1 MHIAGD
7 ILARMDQGA
16 DPCQDFY
23 QFACGTYLDTTE
35 LEGTESKTG
44 TTYEV
49 RDILNSDTRYEIAQE
64 LIFTC
69 KLIVLKVYTT
79 AKLVLSLIQ
88 NF

>member
-7 ILARMDQGA
+7 ILAHMDQCA

-49 RDILNSDTRYEIAQE
+49 RDNLNSGTRYEIAQE

-69 KLIVLKVYTT
+69 KLIVLKV
-79 AKLVLSLIQ
+79 
-88 NF
+88 